1 MALQQQA
8 LQWPGAKEVALKG
21 WWLSMQDPVNLGDIT
36 PTDQIDISSVYGQ
49 FATILGQKLQ
59 EPAYKISVNTGDGLQ
74 ALFGS
79 GITKTVSPVNLS
91 DRSVSIGLKDLKLST
106 QNVVPNCYGS
116 LKFC

>member
-1 MALQQQA
+1 M
-8 LQWPGAKEVALKG
+8 
-21 WWLSMQDPVNLGDIT
+21 
-36 PTDQIDISSVYGQ
+36 
-49 FATILGQKLQ
+49 Q

-79 GITKTVSPVNLS
+79 GITKTVSPVNLR